1 MGIVIMVKTMKKIIL
16 ASQFLTIVPVKNM
29 GEVSP
34 EEMGSTT
41 AFFPVIGFGEGV
53 LLAFFAS
60 LFLEFFP
67 AELTSALLVLI
78 LVIMNGGLHLDGL
91 SDTFD
96 ALASGGDREKKLS
109 IMKDSTIGPMGVI
122 SIVMVLLLKYTLLS
136 ALFFYAPPPAYFATI
151 VSMPILSRWAMV
163 TAAFHGRS
171 ARHEGLGHLFIKH
184 TGIAQLVIAS
194 AAAVLLTGLVCS
206 VIMQFP
212 LYIFYLM
219 FAMPVLYGFSFMAVF
234 FFNRI
239 FGGMTGDSF
248 GALNEIAL
256 LIFLITTIIW
266 AQQFI

>member
-1 MGIVIMVKTMKKIIL
+1 MVRTMKKLIL
-16 ASQFLTIVPVKNM
+16 ASQFLTIVPVKDM

-41 AFFPVIGFGEGV
+41 SVFPVIGFGEGV
-53 LLAFFAS
+53 MLAFFTS
-60 LFLEFFP
+60 VFMEVFP

-96 ALASGGDREKKLS
+96 ALASGGDREKKLL

-136 ALFFYAPPPAYFATI
+136 ALFFYAPPPAYFATVASI
-151 VSMPILSRWAMV
+151 PILSRWAMV

-171 ARHEGLGHLFIKH
+171 ARNDGLGQLFIEH
-184 TGIAQLVIAS
+184 TGIRQFAIAS

-206 VIMQFP
+206 IIMQFP

-219 FAMPVLYGFSFMAVF
+219 FAMPVLYGFSFLSVF

-248 GALNEIAL
+248 GALNEIAFL
-256 LIFLITTIIW
+256 MFLITTIIW
-266 AQQFI
+266 AQRFI

>member
-1 MGIVIMVKTMKKIIL
+1 MAKTMKKVIL
-16 ASQFLTIVPVKNM
+16 ASQFLTIVPVKDM

-41 AFFPVIGFGEGV
+41 AVFPVIGFGEGV

-60 LFLEFFP
+60 LFLEVFP
-67 AELTSALLVLI
+67 ADLTSALLVLM
-78 LVIMNGGLHLDGL
+78 LVIMNGGLHIDGL

-109 IMKDSTIGPMGVI
+109 IMKDSTVGPMGVI
-122 SIVMVLLLKYTLLS
+122 SIVMLLLLKYTMLN
-136 ALFFYAPPPAYFATI
+136 ALFFHAPPPAYYATI
-151 VSMPILSRWAMV
+151 VSIPILSRWAMV
-163 TAAFHGRS
+163 AAAFHGKS
-171 ARHEGLGHLFIKH
+171 AKNDGLGHLFIEH
-184 TGIAQLVIAS
+184 TGTAQLAAAS
-194 AAAVLLTGLVCS
+194 AAAVLLTGLVCL

-219 FAMPVLYGFSFMAVF
+219 FAMPVLYGFSFLSVF

-266 AQQFI
+266 AQKFI

>member
-1 MGIVIMVKTMKKIIL
+1 MVKTMKKLIL
-16 ASQFLTIVPVKNM
+16 ASQFLTIVPVKDM

-34 EEMGSTT
+34 EEMGSATSV
-41 AFFPVIGFGEGV
+41 FPVIGFGEGV
-53 LLAFFAS
+53 LLAFFTS
-60 LFLEFFP
+60 VFMEVFP

-96 ALASGGDREKKLS
+96 ALASGGDREKKLL

-136 ALFFYAPPPAYFATI
+136 ALFFYAPPPAYFAT
-151 VSMPILSRWAMV
+151 VASMPILSRWAMV

-171 ARHEGLGHLFIKH
+171 ARNDGLGQLFIEH
-184 TGIAQLVIAS
+184 TGIRQLAIAS
-194 AAAVLLTGLVCS
+194 AAAVLLTGLVCL
-206 VIMQFP
+206 IILQFP

-219 FAMPVLYGFSFMAVF
+219 FAMPVLYGFAFLSVF

-248 GALNEIAL
+248 GALNEITG
-256 LIFLITTIIW
+256 LIFLMTTIIW
-266 AQQFI
+266 AQRFI

>member
-1 MGIVIMVKTMKKIIL
+1 MVKTMKKVIL
-16 ASQFLTIVPVKNM
+16 ASQFLTILPVKDM

-41 AFFPVIGFGEGV
+41 SVFPVIGFGEGV

-60 LFLEFFP
+60 VFMEYFP
-67 AELTSALLVLI
+67 AELTSALLVLVM
-78 LVIMNGGLHLDGL
+78 VIMNGGLHLDGL

-96 ALASGGDREKKLS
+96 AVASGGDCEKKLL
-109 IMKDSTIGPMGVI
+109 IMKDSSVGPMGVI

-136 ALFFYAPPPAYFATI
+136 ALFFHAPPPAYFATV

-171 ARHEGLGHLFIKH
+171 ARNDGLGHLFIEH
-184 TGIAQLVIAS
+184 TGAMQLAAAS
-194 AAAVLLTGLVCS
+194 AAAVILTGLVCT

-212 LYIFYLM
+212 LYVFYLM
-219 FAMPVLYGFSFMAVF
+219 FAMPVLYGFSFLSVLF
-234 FFNRI
+234 CNRI

-256 LIFLITTIIW
+256 LIFLIMTIIW

>member
-1 MGIVIMVKTMKKIIL
+1 MKKIIL
-16 ASQFLTIVPVKNM
+16 AFQFLTIVPVKDM

-34 EEMGSTT
+34 EGMGSTT
-41 AFFPVIGFGEGV
+41 SVFPLVGFAEGV

-60 LFLEFFP
+60 VFMKYFP
-67 AELTSALLVLI
+67 AELTSALLVLV
-78 LVIMNGGLHLDGL
+78 LVIMNGGFHLDGL

-109 IMKDSTIGPMGVI
+109 IMKDSTVGPMGVI

-136 ALFFYAPPPAYFATI
+136 ALFFHAPPPAYYATV
-151 VSMPILSRWAMV
+151 VSMPILSRWVMV

-171 ARHEGLGHLFIKH
+171 ARKEGLGHLFIEH
-184 TGIAQLVIAS
+184 TGAKQLLIAT
-194 AAAVLLTGLVCS
+194 AAAIILTGIVCS

-212 LYIFYLM
+212 LFIFYLM
-219 FAMPVLYGFSFMAVF
+219 FAMPVLYGFSFLSVL
-234 FFNRI
+234 FFNKL

>member
-1 MGIVIMVKTMKKIIL
+1 MVRTMKKIIL
-16 ASQFLTIVPVKNM
+16 AFQFLTIVPVKDM
-29 GEVSP
+29 GEVSS

-41 AFFPVIGFGEGV
+41 SVFPLIGFVEGV

-60 LFLEFFP
+60 VFMKFFP

-96 ALASGGDREKKLS
+96 AVASGGDREKKLL
-109 IMKDSTIGPMGVI
+109 IMKDSTVGPMGVI
-122 SIVMVLLLKYTLLS
+122 SIVMVLLLKYILLN
-136 ALFFYAPPPAYFATI
+136 ALLFHASSPAYFAAI
-151 VSMPILSRWAMV
+151 ISMPILSRWAMV

-171 ARHEGLGHLFIKH
+171 ARNDGLGHLFVEH
-184 TGIAQLVIAS
+184 TGGIQLAVAS
-194 AAAVLLTGLVCS
+194 AIAVILTGMVCS
-206 VIMQFP
+206 VIMQFQF
-212 LYIFYLM
+212 YIFYLM
-219 FAMPVLYGFSFMAVF
+219 FAMPVLYGFSFLSVL
-234 FFNRI
+234 FFNKI